1 MKAKAVAVSAQTVLL
16 SWMRGLFRKGGSEA
30 GARMRLSRWMKWLW
44 GKAPAQDD
52 PEATE
57 EFATM
62 SSFTLLPGQLKLRVG
77 VVSVRGNYRDHNED
91 NFYVPGRRSVRH
103 DSSSDSQ
110 SEMAAVTLEPANT
123 LFIVADGM
131 GGQQAGEQASLM
143 AVELIPRA
151 IARRLAP
158 EETEP
163 NRIKEAI
170 RDAVAEVNQEILGS
184 SGTVTEFSNMGTT
197 VVLAQFRNDRV
208 FVAGIG
214 DSRAYRLRDGRL
226 DRLTKDHSLADAL
239 LEAGTISPEELSTHK
254 FKNVLYLYLGSKDAR
269 GGPEDVRV
277 LDVRPGDRLL
287 MASDGLTGVVP
298 DTELCR
304 VLATVD

>member
-1 MKAKAVAVSAQTVLL
+1 MREPEPESTAMKAKAVAVSAQTVLL

-103 DSSSDSQ
+103 DSNSDSQ
-110 SEMAAVTLEPANT
+110 ANQSTMTLETSN

-131 GGQQAGEQASLM
+131 CGQQAGE
-143 AVELIPRA
+143 
-151 IARRLAP
+151 
-158 EETEP
+158 
-163 NRIKEAI
+163 
-170 RDAVAEVNQEILGS
+170 
-184 SGTVTEFSNMGTT
+184 
-197 VVLAQFRNDRV
+197 
-208 FVAGIG
+208 
-214 DSRAYRLRDGRL
+214 
-226 DRLTKDHSLADAL
+226 
-239 LEAGTISPEELSTHK
+239 
-254 FKNVLYLYLGSKDAR
+254 
-269 GGPEDVRV
+269 
-277 LDVRPGDRLL
+277 
-287 MASDGLTGVVP
+287 
-298 DTELCR
+298 
-304 VLATVD
+304 